1 MATVAER
8 VLGYISLVFAF
19 PVFFGL
25 ESMQEVSAIAG
36 VLVALTVGVISP
48 GPSFV
53 MIARTAVSSS
63 RVNGLAAAVGM
74 GSGGALFAWAALLG
88 LQAVLSAVPPLYM
101 VLKVAG
107 GFYLAYIGFRI
118 WSGAKQSLVVQ
129 NDASG
134 RTASLP
140 KSFSL
145 GFVTQISNPKTAIVY
160 ASVFAAFLPAN
171 TSLGFNLALVTIA
184 FAIEAS
190 WYSIVALG
198 LSSERPRRAYLR
210 YKALVDR
217 VSGGIMLVLGLK
229 LVLSSHRA

>member
-1 MATVAER
+1 
-8 VLGYISLVFAF
+8 
-19 PVFFGL
+19 
-25 ESMQEVSAIAG
+25 MQEMSALAG
-36 VLVALTVGVISP
+36 VLAALTVGVISP

-63 RVNGLAAAVGM
+63 RANGLAAAVGM
-74 GSGGALFAWAALLG
+74 GSGGALFALAALLG
-88 LQAVLSAVPPLYM
+88 LQAVLLAVPSLYV

-107 GFYLAYIGFRI
+107 GIYLAYIGFCI
-118 WSGAKQSLVVQ
+118 WRGAKQSLVVQ
-129 NDASG
+129 NDASA
-134 RTASLP
+134 RTVPLS
-140 KSFSL
+140 KSFAL

-190 WYSIVALG
+190 WYSIVALA

-210 YKALVDR
+210 YKAIVDR
-217 VSGGIMLVLGLK
+217 VAGGVMMVLGLK